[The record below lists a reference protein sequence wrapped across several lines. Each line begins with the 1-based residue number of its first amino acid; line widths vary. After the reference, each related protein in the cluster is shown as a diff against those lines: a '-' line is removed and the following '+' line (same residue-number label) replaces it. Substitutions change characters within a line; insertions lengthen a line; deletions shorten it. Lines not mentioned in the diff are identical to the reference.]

1 MFFFLKFSNF
11 QINIIYFS
19 LLKLTGNVTL
29 TRHRIHLQF
38 KPTTFIFESLD
49 IDAMAIKMIFEC

>member
-19 LLKLTGNVTL
+19 LLKLTGNVML
-29 TRHRIHLQF
+29 TRHRIPLQF